1 MVVVHC
7 NFFGNGI
14 ASISA
19 TIHHYDTGLP
29 AIFLANPL
37 TIPAAGAV
45 AVVSLGILGYRSHL
59 KGIARIEDAREVMVK
74 EIDKHVARTK
84 ETIRFIHEAST
95 KEYCLTLLNLCT
107 QDIFSANTFITS
119 LETRIDSDNSLIAKN
134 LKFSSEAQEKLK
146 NLRHTSDKLKN
157 ELDLFLDQSNSKLFL
172 RNES

>member
-37 TIPAAGAV
+37 TIPVAGAV
-45 AVVSLGILGYRSHL
+45 AVASLGILGYRHL
-59 KGIARIEDAREVMVK
+59 KGKERIEDAREVMVK

-84 ETIRFIHEAST
+84 YTIRFIHEAYT
-95 KEYCLTLLNLCT
+95 KKYCLTLLNLCT